1 MMDLRE
7 EQRDGVTVLLVK
19 WGVGVLHWDHGIL
32 TKTVRNLAARGQ
44 KRIVLDVSDIPY
56 FDSDGIG
63 ELVRCMAIAARKG
76 GEFKLVNLHERIRD
90 SLALTKLLPVLSADD
105 DEPRGG

>member
-19 WGVGVLHWDHGIL
+19 WGVGVLHWDQGIL

-63 ELVRCMAIAARKG
+63 ELVQCMAIAARKG
-76 GEFKLVNLHERIRD
+76 GEFKLINLHERIRD
-90 SLALTKLLPVLSADD
+90 NLAITKLLPILSADD
-105 DEPRGG
+105 DEARGG

>member
-1 MMDLRE
+1 M
-7 EQRDGVTVLLVK
+7 LVK
-19 WGVGVLHWDHGIL
+19 WGVGVLHWDQGIL

-44 KRIVLDVSDIPY
+44 KRIVLDVREIPY

-63 ELVRCMAIAARKG
+63 ELVQCMVIAARKG

-90 SLALTKLLPVLSADD
+90 HLALANLLRVLSADD
-105 DEPRGG
+105 D

>member
-19 WGVGVLHWDHGIL
+19 WGGGVLRWDQGIL

-44 KRIVLDVSDIPY
+44 KQIVLDVSEIPY

-63 ELVRCMAIAARKG
+63 ELVQCMAIAARKG
-76 GEFKLVNLHERIRD
+76 GAFKLVNLHERIRD
-90 SLALTKLLPVLSADD
+90 HLAITKLLPVLSADD
-105 DEPRGG
+105 EPRGG